1 MGIRRRRRF
10 LNPWF
15 LAALAGVVLIPAVRP
30 LLRFEPDPPPVAGRL
45 PEWRLVDQNG
55 EVFGSA
61 ALDGDVY
68 VASFLFTRCP
78 DVCPRMTA
86 SLRQL
91 ETRFREEGVRGVRLV
106 GFSVDPAYDTPERLR
121 AYARNH
127 GLDDERWSFVTGDE
141 QEVRS
146 LVVDGFEQPMG
157 ERLTLWGGAVDVAHT
172 TRLVLVDQGGRI
184 RGDYGSDRVGLDE
197 VFHRA
202 RQVLGE

>member
-1 MGIRRRRRF
+1 MGIRPRRRF

-55 EVFGSA
+55 EVFGNA
-61 ALDGDVY
+61 DLAGGVY
-68 VASFLFTRCP
+68 VVSFLFTRCP
-78 DVCPRMTA
+78 AVCPRMTA

-91 ETRFREEGVRGVRLV
+91 ERRFREEGVRGVRLV
-106 GFSVDPAYDTPERLR
+106 SFSVDPAYDTPERLR
-121 AYARNH
+121 DYARNH

-146 LVVDGFEQPMG
+146 LVEDGFEQPMG
-157 ERLTLWGGAVDVAHT
+157 ESLTLWGGAVDVAHT
-172 TRLVLVDQGGRI
+172 TRLVLVDRRGRI

-202 RQVLGE
+202 RQVLAE

>member
-1 MGIRRRRRF
+1 MGTRPRRRL

-15 LAALAGVVLIPAVRP
+15 LAALAGVVLIPALRP
-30 LLRFEPDPPPVAGRL
+30 LLRFEPDPPPVAGQL
-45 PEWRLVDQNG
+45 PEWRLVDQSG
-55 EVFGSA
+55 EAFGSGDLA
-61 ALDGDVY
+61 GDVY

-91 ETRFREEGVRGVRLV
+91 ELRYREEGVRGVRLV
-106 GFSVDPAYDTPERLR
+106 SFSVDPAHDTPERLR
-121 AYARNH
+121 AYALDR
-127 GLDDERWSFVTGDE
+127 GLAEERWSLVTGNE

-146 LVVDGFEQPMG
+146 LVEDGFEQPMG

-184 RGDYGSDRVGLDE
+184 RGVYGSDRVGLDE

-202 RQVLGE
+202 RQVLAE